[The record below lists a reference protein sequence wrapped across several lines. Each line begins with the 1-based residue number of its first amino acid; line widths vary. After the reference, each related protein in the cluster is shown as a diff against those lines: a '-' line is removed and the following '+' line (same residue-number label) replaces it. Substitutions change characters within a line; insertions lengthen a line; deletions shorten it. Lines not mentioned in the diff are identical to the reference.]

1 MQCSIKNKILYHN
14 TTFLLCIFQDKDGS
28 IMRITSKHGQQYQC
42 VLPIVHF
49 ETKESSTINVTTEE
63 INKLLQP
70 LNNTCLFQ
78 VRIQNSLWIKVAV
91 VILCALTSN
100 SSNTRM
106 RTLPGFQKVWVHETW
121 VLGLGWGGFS
131 VNREKTM
138 FFESRNTRFIFGE
151 KPEKNR
157 RKIRILLI
165 RILLQN
171 TLRYV

>member
-1 MQCSIKNKILYHN
+1 
-14 TTFLLCIFQDKDGS
+14 
-28 IMRITSKHGQQYQC
+28 MRITSKHGQQYQC

-100 SSNTRM
+100 GSNTRKEDVTRISKSLSAWNVSTRPRVRRFFGKPRKNDVFWKPKYSM
-106 RTLPGFQKVWVHETW
+106 LFLEKNLKKIGGET
-121 VLGLGWGGFS
+121 G
-131 VNREKTM
+131 
-138 FFESRNTRFIFGE
+138 
-151 KPEKNR
+151 KNR
-157 RKIRILLI
+157 RKIRILLKS
-165 RILLQN
+165 N
-171 TLRYV
+171 HT